1 MRIKQV
7 KPLKFLTIYLA
18 IQQLNPGGI
27 SYDTNGGGL
36 FEDRLSLAG
45 ATGVKRIDVPARG
58 GLVDFPGD

>member
-45 ATGVKRIDVPARG
+45 ATGVK
-58 GLVDFPGD
+58 